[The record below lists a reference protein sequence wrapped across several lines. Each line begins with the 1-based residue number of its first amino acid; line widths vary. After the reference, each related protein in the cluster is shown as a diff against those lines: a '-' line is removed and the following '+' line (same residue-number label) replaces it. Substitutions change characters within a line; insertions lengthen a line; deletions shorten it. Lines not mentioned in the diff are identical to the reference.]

1 MPENPILEVRDLHKQ
16 FSRTNAVDGLSF
28 SINKGEIFA
37 LLGPNGAGKSTT
49 LRMLLDIIKPDSGII
64 SYKIEGSIR
73 TKVGYLPEDRGLY
86 PDLPILRTLIYF
98 GQLHGMT
105 TAEARRSAV
114 SWLKRAELAD
124 RANDKLLTLSKGNQQ
139 KIQFISAIIHQPLF
153 AVLDEPFS
161 GLDPINQE
169 KFIDTIRELKQNG
182 ATILLS
188 SHQMA
193 LVEKLADRI
202 LLMNQGKCLF
212 CGTLAEIRQ
221 QSVTEGKIMVRF
233 SDQPDQSLLEA
244 TEGITSVVM
253 TEDGETIIEFDKM
266 SSLNQ
271 MMSCLAGISAIV
283 SVRSSRTDLH
293 DIYLQ
298 MTLAAKKGKHPNQ

>member
-1 MPENPILEVRDLHKQ
+1 MSDNPILQVRDLRKQ
-16 FSRTNAVDGLSF
+16 FSRTTAVDGLSF

-49 LRMLLDIIKPDSGII
+49 LRMLLDIIRPDSGTI

-105 TAEARRSAV
+105 TAEARRSAID
-114 SWLKRAELAD
+114 WLKRADLAD

-153 AVLDEPFS
+153 AILDEPFS

-182 ATILLS
+182 TTILLS

-202 LLMNQGKCLF
+202 LLMNQGKSLF
-212 CGTLAEIRQ
+212 CGTLPEIRH

-233 SDQPDQSLLEA
+233 EDQPDHSILET
-244 TEGITSVVM
+244 TEGLTNVQY
-253 TEDGETIIEFDKM
+253 TDDGETIIEFDRM

-271 MMSCLAGISAIV
+271 MMSRLARLSTIV

-298 MTLAAKKGKHPNQ
+298 MTLASKKHRTP